1 MHFISFPVSCGHSAM
16 IETVL
21 ILPELTRE
29 DDTAAM
35 FVEDFVV
42 HENMTFLVTTN
53 TETIDVS
60 YFLFKPP

>member
-1 MHFISFPVSCGHSAM
+1 M